1 MLLVYEREQSG
12 DHVRNNASRDEH
24 VPQHSSRYET
34 KGTSSR
40 GLADARIRVTKIA
53 AMGMLTLAVIILG
66 ITAKTYASERMAHS
80 DASTVQTQ
88 NKKVSKSKAT
98 ASQTLSTASLKTR
111 LSKADFNDIPSGDTV
126 QTFSLVDDQI
136 PVLEDE
142 SLAAL
147 QDTLDQAQEL
157 GDVGVVFYDLSSGKG
172 VTYNA
177 DAEVYGASSYKA
189 LYVLYVCELLVET
202 GQVSL
207 DDTLGTYGG
216 YSMGW
221 LTVRDL
227 IETSVVNSDNDSFI
241 ALRATFDQ
249 DGYEDWIAALGVED
263 EVALDPMS
271 DFPTYCPRTSAKL
284 WREMSEYLSRESE
297 TSQWLSGLLAS
308 ATRSFIRD
316 GIADD
321 HAMVRNKAGW
331 ISEAGCN
338 ATCDAGLIDVDGDT
352 YIMSIMTSMPWSDRS
367 SEAVAA
373 IAKALYDTRAALA

>member
-12 DHVRNNASRDEH
+12 DHVRNDASRDEH

-88 NKKVSKSKAT
+88 NKKISKSKAT

-136 PVLEDE
+136 PALEDE

-157 GDVGVVFYDLSSGKG
+157 GDVGVVFYNLSSGKG

-216 YSMGW
+216 NSMGW

-308 ATRSFIRD
+308 TTRSFIRD

-352 YIMSIMTSMPWSDRS
+352 YIMSIMSSMPWSDRS

>member
-1 MLLVYEREQSG
+1 MLLVYEREQPG
-12 DHVRNNASRDEH
+12 DHVRNDASRDEH

-53 AMGMLTLAVIILG
+53 AMGILTLAVIILG

-88 NKKVSKSKAT
+88 NKKISESKAT

-136 PVLEDE
+136 PALEDE

-157 GDVGVVFYDLSSGKG
+157 GDVGVVFYNLSSGKG

-308 ATRSFIRD
+308 TTRSFIRD

-352 YIMSIMTSMPWSDRS
+352 YIMSIMSSMPWSDRS

>member
-1 MLLVYEREQSG
+1 MLLVYEREQPG
-12 DHVRNNASRDEH
+12 DHVRNDASRDEH

-53 AMGMLTLAVIILG
+53 AVGMLTLAVIILG

-88 NKKVSKSKAT
+88 NKKVSKSKAA

-136 PVLEDE
+136 PALEDE

-227 IETSVVNSDNDSFI
+227 IETSVVNSDNDSFV

-308 ATRSFIRD
+308 TTRSFIRD

>member
-1 MLLVYEREQSG
+1 MLLVYEREQPG
-12 DHVRNNASRDEH
+12 DHVRNDASRDEH

-53 AMGMLTLAVIILG
+53 AVGMLTLAVIILG
-66 ITAKTYASERMAHS
+66 ITAKTYASERTAHS

-136 PVLEDE
+136 PALEDE

-157 GDVGVVFYDLSSGKG
+157 GDVGVVFYNLSSGKG

-227 IETSVVNSDNDSFI
+227 IETSVVNSDNDSFV

-271 DFPTYCPRTSAKL
+271 DFPTYCPRTSVKL

-308 ATRSFIRD
+308 TTRSFIRD

-352 YIMSIMTSMPWSDRS
+352 YIMSIMSSMPWSDRS

>member
-1 MLLVYEREQSG
+1 MLLVYEREQPG
-12 DHVRNNASRDEH
+12 DHVRNDASRDEH
-24 VPQHSSRYET
+24 VPQYSSRYET

-53 AMGMLTLAVIILG
+53 AIGMLTLADIILG
-66 ITAKTYASERMAHS
+66 ITAKTYASERTAHS

-88 NKKVSKSKAT
+88 NKKVSKSKAA

-136 PVLEDE
+136 PALEDE

-157 GDVGVVFYDLSSGKG
+157 GDVGVVFYNLSSGKG

-308 ATRSFIRD
+308 TTRSFIRD

>member
-1 MLLVYEREQSG
+1 M
-12 DHVRNNASRDEH
+12 RNDASRDEY

-53 AMGMLTLAVIILG
+53 AIGMLTLAVIILG

-80 DASTVQTQ
+80 DASTVQMQ
-88 NKKVSKSKAT
+88 NKKGSESKAT

-136 PVLEDE
+136 PALEDE
-142 SLAAL
+142 GLAAL
-147 QDTLDQAQEL
+147 QDALDQAKEL

-177 DAEVYGASSYKA
+177 DVEVYGASSYKA
-189 LYVLYVCELLVET
+189 LYVLYVCESLVET

-221 LTVRDL
+221 LTVREL
-227 IETSVVNSDNDSFI
+227 IEASVVNSDNDSFI
-241 ALRATFDQ
+241 ALRAAFDRV
-249 DGYEDWIAALGVED
+249 GYEDWIVGLGID
-263 EVALDPMS
+263 YDAALDPMS

-284 WREMSEYLSRESE
+284 WREMSEYLSCGSE
-297 TSQWLSGLLAS
+297 TSQWLSELLS
-308 ATRSFIRD
+308 STSRSFIRD

-321 HAMVRNKAGW
+321 QALVRNKAGW
-331 ISEAGCN
+331 ISEDGCYSI
-338 ATCDAGLIDVDGDT
+338 CDAGLIDVDGDT

-367 SEAVAA
+367 SEATAA
-373 IAKALYDTRAALA
+373 IAKALFDTRAALA

>member
-1 MLLVYEREQSG
+1 MLLVYEREQPG
-12 DHVRNNASRDEH
+12 DHVRNDASRDEH

-53 AMGMLTLAVIILG
+53 AVGMLTLAVIILG

-88 NKKVSKSKAT
+88 NKKVSKSKAA

-136 PVLEDE
+136 PALEDE

-157 GDVGVVFYDLSSGKG
+157 GDVGVVFYNLSSGKG

>member
-1 MLLVYEREQSG
+1 M
-12 DHVRNNASRDEH
+12 RNNASRDEY

-34 KGTSSR
+34 KGTPSR

-53 AMGMLTLAVIILG
+53 AIGMLTLAIIILG
-66 ITAKTYASERMAHS
+66 VTAKTYASERMAHS

-88 NKKVSKSKAT
+88 NEKVSKSKAS
-98 ASQTLSTASLKTR
+98 ADLKTR

-136 PVLEDE
+136 PALEDE
-142 SLAAL
+142 GLAAL
-147 QDTLDQAQEL
+147 QDALDQAKEL

-177 DAEVYGASSYKA
+177 DVEVYGASSYKA
-189 LYVLYVCELLVET
+189 LYVLYVCESLVET

-221 LTVRDL
+221 LTVREL
-227 IETSVVNSDNDSFI
+227 IEASVVNSDNDSFI
-241 ALRATFDQ
+241 ALRAAFDRV
-249 DGYEDWIAALGVED
+249 GYEDWIVGLGID
-263 EVALDPMS
+263 YDTALDPMS

-284 WREMSEYLSRESE
+284 WREMSEYLSRGSE
-297 TSQWLSGLLAS
+297 TSQWLSELLS
-308 ATRSFIRD
+308 STSRSFIRD

-321 HAMVRNKAGW
+321 QALVRNKAGW
-331 ISEAGCN
+331 ISEDGCYS
-338 ATCDAGLIDVDGDT
+338 TCDACLIDVDGDT

-367 SEAVAA
+367 SELVAA
-373 IAKALYDTRAALA
+373 IAKTFFDTRAALA